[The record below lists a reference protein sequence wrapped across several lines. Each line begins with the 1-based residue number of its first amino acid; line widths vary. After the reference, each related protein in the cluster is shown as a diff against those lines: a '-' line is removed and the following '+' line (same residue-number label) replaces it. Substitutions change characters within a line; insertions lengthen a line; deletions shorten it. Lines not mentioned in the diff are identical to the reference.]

1 VNDDLQVIEEILKGH
16 TMAFEKLVQKYQDRL
31 FNSVSYMVGNTED
44 AQDIVQETLVQAFS
58 NLRSFQGSSAFY
70 TWLYRIAFNV
80 AATRRRRKRPVVSV
94 ERNRENLGMEPI
106 DEHPTPAEAMEI
118 AERVRQVRRGLAK
131 ISQEHRVVL
140 VLREIEG
147 CRYETIA
154 EILDLPIGTIR
165 SRLHRA
171 RLELR
176 EELKRIILD

>member
-1 VNDDLQVIEEILKGH
+1 
-16 TMAFEKLVQKYQDRL
+16 
-31 FNSVSYMVGNTED
+31 
-44 AQDIVQETLVQAFS
+44 
-58 NLRSFQGSSAFY
+58 LRSFQGSSAFY

>member
-1 VNDDLQVIEEILKGH
+1 
-16 TMAFEKLVQKYQDRL
+16 MAFEKLVQKYQDRL